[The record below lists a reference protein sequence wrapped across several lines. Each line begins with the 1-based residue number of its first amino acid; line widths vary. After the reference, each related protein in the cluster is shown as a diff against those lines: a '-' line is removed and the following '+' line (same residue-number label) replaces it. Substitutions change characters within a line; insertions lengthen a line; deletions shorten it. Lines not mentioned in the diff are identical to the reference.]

1 MKSLWVGTKLQV
13 GSHLDSR
20 TWLISPLNL
29 GSKINILWD
38 SLEMLRD
45 LLVLRANYVTGR
57 WQVVRGEN
65 AAVNGGS
72 VGNGH
77 VTDAANKSD
86 GNLRRRAVKAS
97 QK

>member
-1 MKSLWVGTKLQV
+1 MRTDEVAVGWHEV
-13 GSHLDSR
+13 A
-20 TWLISPLNL
+20 

-57 WQVVRGEN
+57 WKVARVEK
-65 AAVNGGS
+65 AKAEGGS

-77 VTDAANKSD
+77 VTTALSKSD
-86 GNLRRRAVKAS
+86 TNLRRRVADAP